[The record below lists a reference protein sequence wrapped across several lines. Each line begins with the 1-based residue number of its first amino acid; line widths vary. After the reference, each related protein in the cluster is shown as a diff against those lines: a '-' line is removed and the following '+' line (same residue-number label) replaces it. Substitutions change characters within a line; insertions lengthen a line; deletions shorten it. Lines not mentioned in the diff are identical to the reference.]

1 LRSKTRGQPV
11 PEGDRVGDAG
21 DAELPTEGLLP
32 AKALPGD
39 PPGVATPATGDG
51 TREPV
56 APLPDPGDDPED
68 PAGPVPA
75 PGVAIVPEE
84 VAAGELD
91 IPGDEAGDT
100 AGPES
105 GNGNGECPGTE
116 LGDDVVPAVSG
127 TAPGDIMDGGRGSE
141 ADGGGGER
149 ELAVGDELVLCAASQ
164 TAAAETAAAATLLEF
179 IDPNAFCPAAED
191 GEEDAGGEA
200 AIGEV
205 EDGQV
210 VKATIDDAEAT
221 EEAAAAT
228 GETAAA
234 VGGDKEPAGELVGDI
249 VEEVELGAIEVILG
263 GAVGL
268 LEVATGALG
277 VVLRE
282 RGVSRVPGGV
292 LTGEAGE
299 DPVLVDNADE
309 ARGVFEKVGVVGEEL
324 GLVL

>member
-1 LRSKTRGQPV
+1 MMLSLLSQGLHQVTSWME
-11 PEGDRVGDAG
+11 EGVLKLMGEG
-21 DAELPTEGLLP
+21 VKENLQWGTNWCCVQLPKQLLL
-32 AKALPGD
+32 KLLQQQHCWNSL
-39 PPGVATPATGDG
+39 TPTHFA
-51 TREPV
+51 R
-56 APLPDPGDDPED
+56 
-68 PAGPVPA
+68 
-75 PGVAIVPEE
+75 
-84 VAAGELD
+84 
-91 IPGDEAGDT
+91 
-100 AGPES
+100 
-105 GNGNGECPGTE
+105 
-116 LGDDVVPAVSG
+116 
-127 TAPGDIMDGGRGSE
+127 
-141 ADGGGGER
+141 
-149 ELAVGDELVLCAASQ
+149 
-164 TAAAETAAAATLLEF
+164 LLK
-179 IDPNAFCPAAED
+179 

-205 EDGQV
+205 EDGEV